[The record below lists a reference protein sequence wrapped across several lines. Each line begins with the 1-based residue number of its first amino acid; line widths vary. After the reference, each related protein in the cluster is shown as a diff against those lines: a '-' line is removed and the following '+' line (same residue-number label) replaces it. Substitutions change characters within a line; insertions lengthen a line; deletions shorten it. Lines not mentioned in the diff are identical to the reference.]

1 MSPNALD
8 EMELVP
14 MDVKKIAVVRKFGP
28 YLLFMPILTITR
40 YQRVA
45 Q

>member
-14 MDVKKIAVVRKFGP
+14 MDVKKNCSGEKIWS
-28 YLLFMPILTITR
+28 LLTIYANTN
-40 YQRVA
+40 YY
-45 Q
+45 